1 MGWFNAGTDQKIE
14 APDLFGCVEL
24 PEPANCFGAA
34 EVLYGAKQRDALIAL
49 LRNDKSQTMSWPAL
63 LKQSF
68 TPLVPG
74 SGHNDAPLYGSPML
88 DGALGQVGV
97 VSKVIAALLEG
108 QDGTKAADGK
118 KKGAAGSSKNSSEK
132 DQVAQFDSILP
143 PEMPTSWVQCELC
156 RKWRRVAWFV
166 NSEALPELW
175 ECHMNTWDLD
185 NATCDAPQD
194 GYDPDAENTLG
205 FGTSEVAVSPENFV
219 PGKKFDLYCNRNLV
233 YYEAVVI
240 KLKTNPK
247 KPQNVPKAQFRF
259 VGWGPRYDEDVPIDS
274 DRIAPHNLHTNPLCH
289 NPREQ
294 ERWQGRKDLYAALNP
309 TDTKKPAAASAPA
322 AAAVVPTTAKGKGKG
337 GKAAALKEVPIEEAP
352 AIKATTPA
360 ASRKRKSAE
369 PKIEPATA
377 TALSSATKTPITKVP
392 TAKSSASKS
401 ATKKTASVSKAK
413 PSSASKAST
422 AMEMDYADDF
432 EDIDAFLPTNTVASP
447 EAVKASPIPPAP
459 APVPVVVAPPAP
471 NTSADDKL
479 KIVTDDVV
487 VKSESKVQKKA
498 VDVLRELVE
507 KKKPDVVTAV
517 HLPAIVSSPVKEVAS
532 RVEMSPDLKQ
542 VFASAYELP
551 VPAPTPVS
559 VPVSAPVAAP
569 VVLPATVSPP
579 VPAPV
584 PVAQSTITDF
594 FKKRPTA
601 ASSKTASPA
610 MALADPLD
618 VKLAS
623 CIAAAQAARSVEQ
636 IDVVL
641 RDLAELEGINMPGSS
656 VVELD
661 ETSPDKKARL
671 A

>member
-24 PEPANCFGAA
+24 PEPANCFGTA
-34 EVLYGAKQRDALIAL
+34 EVLYGTKQRDALIAL

-108 QDGTKAADGK
+108 RDGAKEADGK
-118 KKGAAGSSKNSSEK
+118 KKGTTKNSSGNAQK

-205 FGTSEVAVSPENFV
+205 FGTSEVAVNPENFV
-219 PGKKFDLYCNRNLV
+219 PGKKFDLYCTRNLV

-240 KLKTNPK
+240 KLKTNRK
-247 KPQNVPKAQFRF
+247 KPQSVPKAQFRF

-294 ERWQGRKDLYAALNP
+294 ERWQGRKDLYVNP
-309 TDTKKPAAASAPA
+309 TDTKKPAAATPA
-322 AAAVVPTTAKGKGKG
+322 AAAVVTTAKGKGKG
-337 GKAAALKEVPIEEAP
+337 GKAAQKEVSVEEAP
-352 AIKATTPA
+352 DVKATTPA
-360 ASRKRKSAE
+360 ASRKRKSIE
-369 PKIEPATA
+369 PKTEPVTSSSAA
-377 TALSSATKTPITKVP
+377 PASATKSPATNTP
-392 TAKSSASKS
+392 TAKSSASKN
-401 ATKKTASVSKAK
+401 ATKKTTSTSKAK
-413 PSSASKAST
+413 NSSAHKAPT
-422 AMEMDYADDF
+422 AMDVDYADDF
-432 EDIDAFLPTNTVASP
+432 EDIETILPTNTVASP
-447 EAVKASPIPPAP
+447 VAASAPRAP
-459 APVPVVVAPPAP
+459 APVPVIVAPPAQ
-471 NTSADDKL
+471 TARVEEEV
-479 KIVTDDVV
+479 KIVADEAD

-507 KKKPDVVTAV
+507 KKKPDVVTAA
-517 HLPAIVSSPVKEVAS
+517 LPAIVRSPIKEVAS

-542 VFASAYELP
+542 VFASAFELA

-559 VPVSAPVAAP
+559 VPVAVPAMV
-569 VVLPATVSPP
+569 PATVSPP
-579 VPAPV
+579 IPAPAPV

-594 FKKRPTA
+594 FKKRPA
-601 ASSKTASPA
+601 APTSKFASPA
-610 MALADPLD
+610 VAVPDMLD
-618 VKLAS
+618 QKLAS
-623 CIAAAQAARSVEQ
+623 CIAAAQVATSVEE

-641 RDLAELEGINMPGSS
+641 HDLAELQGIPFPVPGSS